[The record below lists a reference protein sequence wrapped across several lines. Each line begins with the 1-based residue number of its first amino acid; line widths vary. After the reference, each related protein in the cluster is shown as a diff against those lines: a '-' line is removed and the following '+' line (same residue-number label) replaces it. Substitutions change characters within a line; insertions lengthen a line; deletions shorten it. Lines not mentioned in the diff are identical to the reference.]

1 MFPKEIESQIT
12 KWRTLGLEPH
22 AIPITHPDG
31 VCYVVFRT
39 LTKLE
44 FMVEKGRTLS
54 DNPTGALNPEI
65 YQNLIELCVLYP
77 NPLPDYLPAAAD
89 NIIYNAI
96 LEASGWESTEKL
108 VAEVNKQREEAS
120 TLDYFIKAKILSV
133 FTNLDPNKFNTM
145 RLPDI
150 IQLAILAENIS
161 GVPIDFEPWLDPE
174 GYNARLEKEKKRQQR
189 DSVAAHE
196 NATAA
201 LMKDP
206 EYRKRMMGRATRLG

>member
-1 MFPKEIESQIT
+1 MFPKEIEAQIS

-44 FMVEKGRTLS
+44 FTIEKSRVIS
-54 DNPTGALNPEI
+54 DNITGALNPEI

-77 NPLPDYLPAAAD
+77 TPLPDYLPAACD

-96 LEASGWESTEKL
+96 LEASGWESTDKL
-108 VAEVNKQREEAS
+108 ISEVNKQREEAA

-133 FTNLDPNKFNTM
+133 FPNIEPNSFNNM

-150 IQLAILAENIS
+150 IHLAILAENIS
-161 GVPIDFEPWLDPE
+161 GTPIDFEPWLNPE
-174 GYNARLEKEKKRQQR
+174 AYAAKMEKEKKRQQR
-189 DSVAAHE
+189 DTVAAHE
-196 NATAA
+196 LTTAS
-201 LMKDP
+201 LMNDP
-206 EYRKRMMGRATRLG
+206 EYRNRMMRRATKL